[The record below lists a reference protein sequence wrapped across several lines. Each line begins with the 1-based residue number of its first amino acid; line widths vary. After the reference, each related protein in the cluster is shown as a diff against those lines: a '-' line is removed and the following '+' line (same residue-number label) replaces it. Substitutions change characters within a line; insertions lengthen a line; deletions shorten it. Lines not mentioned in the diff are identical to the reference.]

1 MRTLELPRL
10 HTTSIAQ
17 LLGWARQES
26 VPLLDQD
33 GEEFLVTATSDFN
46 AEVESLGQNDEFIAF
61 LDARAREPKISLSE
75 ARKRLLDNH

>member
-10 HTTSIAQ
+10 HTTTIVQ
-17 LLGWARQES
+17 LLDWARQEN
-26 VPLLDQD
+26 VLIRDQD

-46 AEVESLGQNDEFIAF
+46 AEVSSLGQNDEFIAF

-75 ARKRLLDNH
+75 ARKRLLALD